1 MKRDRVVPTAELRQK
16 RDCMMFEW
24 KDILTPLTTLGAVWL
39 AARFTL
45 RNEFRKKE
53 LEIRAGQLETLSE
66 KCALSLLSMS
76 NYAGYI
82 SYLIDINLND
92 IQLETPN
99 ISHIPSEKYGLW
111 YEEAIESKWLYDE
124 DLLNWCSH
132 SLRFHRPS
140 DFEKWRDEVEV
151 TRDRICA
158 FFLISR
164 PGQEW
169 KLRLGKPKTLNELD
183 DFSIELKQSC
193 TSMKKLRNHL
203 VENIAEDYRK
213 LLRSEPN
220 NLWQLLSHWRKSMF
234 SFFRRPSSPK
244 L

>member
-1 MKRDRVVPTAELRQK
+1 
-16 RDCMMFEW
+16 MFEW
-24 KDILTPLTTLGAVWL
+24 KDILTPLTTLSAVWL
-39 AARFTL
+39 AAHFTL

-53 LEIRAGQLETLSE
+53 LEIRAEQLETMSE
-66 KCALSLLSMS
+66 KCSLSLLSMS

-183 DFSIELKQSC
+183 GFSIELKQSC

-220 NLWQLLSHWRKSMF
+220 NLWQLLSHWRQSMF

>member
-1 MKRDRVVPTAELRQK
+1 
-16 RDCMMFEW
+16 MFEW

-39 AARFTL
+39 AAHFTL

-53 LEIRAGQLETLSE
+53 LEIRAEQLETMSE
-66 KCALSLLSMS
+66 KCALSLLSMG
-76 NYAGYI
+76 NYAGYV
-82 SYLIDINLND
+82 SYLIDLYLND
-92 IQLETPN
+92 IREENPAT
-99 ISHIPSEKYGLW
+99 SHVESEKFSLW
-111 YEEAIESKWLYDE
+111 YEEASESKWLYDE

-132 SLRFHRPS
+132 SLRFHRPT
-140 DFEKWRDEVEV
+140 DFEKWRNEVEG

-169 KLRLGKPKTLNELD
+169 KLRLGKSKTLYELD
-183 DFSIELKQSC
+183 DFSNELKQSC
-193 TSMKKLRNHL
+193 ASMKEFRSHL

-220 NLWQLLSHWRKSMF
+220 NLWRLLSHWRTTVC
-234 SFFRRPSSPK
+234 SFFRRPPSPPVS
-244 L
+244 